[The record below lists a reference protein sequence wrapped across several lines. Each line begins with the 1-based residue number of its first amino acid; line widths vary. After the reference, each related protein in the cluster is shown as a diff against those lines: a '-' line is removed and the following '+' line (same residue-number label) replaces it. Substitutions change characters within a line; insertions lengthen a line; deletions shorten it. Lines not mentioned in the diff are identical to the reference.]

1 MTDVYVRVDH
11 LNRLNGSLKQ
21 IIVEFHDAARNAEA
35 LQTLINKPDDRTELY
50 NITHEFESN
59 WDDRR
64 KALIAK
70 LENIQASVESTCEG
84 WQEFDLELSRE
95 LALEENA
102 GDTLPRR

>member
-21 IIVEFHDAARNAEA
+21 IIVEFHDAAQNADA
-35 LQTLINKPDDRTELY
+35 LQSLIRKPDERTELY
-50 NITHEFESN
+50 NRTQEFESN

-64 KALIAK
+64 KALIRK
-70 LENIQASVESTCEG
+70 LENIQVSVESTCEG
-84 WQEFDLELSRE
+84 WQDFDLELSRE

-102 GDTLPRR
+102 GETLPRR